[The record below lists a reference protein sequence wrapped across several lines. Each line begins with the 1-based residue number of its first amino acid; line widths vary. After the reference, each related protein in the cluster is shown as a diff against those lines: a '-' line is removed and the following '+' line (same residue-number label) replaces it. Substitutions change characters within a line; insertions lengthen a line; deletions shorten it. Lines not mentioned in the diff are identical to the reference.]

1 MDPLDF
7 IWVDVS
13 IITFGVWGY
22 VRISTVLTAIVLFI
36 LITYR
41 FRKPWIAFTA
51 VAAWLT
57 LYEILFL
64 FTDSLINGGP
74 WNHTVGLTIA
84 LIAWPLLAHTQG
96 IRPNKWLILL
106 FTATWFTWVLFGFQ
120 YNMKDV
126 DPFIMHDEFLNVL
139 TKTLLAGAYL
149 FSDIRKSN

>member
-13 IITFGVWGY
+13 VITFGVWGY
-22 VRISTVLTAIVLFI
+22 VRISTVLTTIVLFI

-64 FTDSLINGGP
+64 FTDSLINEGP
-74 WNHTVGLTIA
+74 WNHTVGLTVA
-84 LIAWPLLAHTQG
+84 LMAWPLLAYAQG

-106 FTATWFTWVLFGFQ
+106 FTATWLIWILSGFQ
-120 YNMKDV
+120 YNIKDV
-126 DPFIMHDEFLNVL
+126 GPFILHDEFLNGL

-149 FSDIRKSN
+149 LSELK